1 MTARTVSH
9 YRIIAKLGAGGMGE
23 VYAAEDPR
31 LGRKVA
37 LKFLSSSTSGDQD
50 RVRRFIREAK
60 AASALNHP
68 NIITIYDIGES
79 DEGRFIAMEMVE
91 GRTLRSLM
99 AEPVDFESIARIGSQ
114 IARALAVAHEAGII
128 HRDMK
133 PENVM
138 VRDDG
143 YVKVLDFGLARLSD
157 ERVADHTDALTESG
171 IVMGTAAYLSPE
183 QACSQPVTSAADVFA
198 LGIVLYE
205 AFTRQHPFRAGTA
218 IGMVHSIVNE
228 HPVAPSRLRPEIPAS
243 LDTLIL
249 GMLEKDPR
257 CRPNCAEVELA
268 LDGLTAQNAVL
279 EGATAMLPA
288 QRLPVA
294 AERRARGLTVGRDSQ
309 LAEFR
314 RGFELAGSARGL
326 MLCVSGEPGIGKTT
340 VVEDFLSELASS
352 GQACTIARGRCSERL
367 AGAEAYLPFLEAL
380 DGLSRR
386 AGSDGA
392 GRIMKAVAPTWY
404 VQVAPPDSEAS
415 AARLLDDIKTASQ
428 ERMKREMIALLEE
441 LSRVRPLVLF
451 FDDLHWADVSTVDL
465 LAYVG
470 TKLQEMRVLIIAA
483 YRSAELLLNKHPFL
497 QVKLELQARGVCHEL
512 PLEFLSR
519 SDLERYLALEF
530 PDHRFP
536 SDFSALI
543 HAKTEGNP
551 LFVVDLTRYLRD
563 REVIVQSD
571 GHWSLAQ
578 QVVEIE
584 GKLPESVRSMV
595 QRKIDQLGD
604 DERKLLIAASV
615 QGYEFDS
622 SVLAKALSMDP
633 ADVEDKLEVLDRVHG
648 FVRMVEEREYPDRV
662 LTVRYRFVHM
672 LYQNALFGSL
682 RPTRRA
688 SLSASVA
695 DALVGYYGTRSSEV
709 ASELAFL
716 FETARDPVRAS
727 EYFQLAAG
735 SAGRVFANREAS
747 QLARRGLAQLLTL
760 PDTPERAQK
769 ELAAQMT
776 LGVSLMSIQG
786 FAAPEVERAYGR
798 ARELCQQLGESIHLF
813 SVLYGLWSVDVNR
826 AEYDKALGLAEQLM
840 RLARGAGDADLVLQ
854 THYSLGV
861 TLDYLG
867 DYQGAGNH
875 YDEVL
880 AEYDPARHRSL
891 AYRFGVDPGVI
902 AVSRLSWIRWVL
914 GYPDQ
919 AKLLKERSLAMS
931 TNRAHPLSEA
941 CALITVATLWLE
953 DGEPARA
960 RKLSEEIITLSEE
973 HGLAVTR
980 GWGGVVHGHAVVVE
994 GQDHAAGI
1002 AEIQGSLAML
1012 RAIGTEMARTGFL
1025 FWLADALAHVGQ
1037 LDRGLEA
1044 LAEADEMHDRTG
1056 EGYYE
1061 SEIHRLKGELL
1072 LMHAAGG
1079 QANAGHEAEMCFQR
1093 AIEIAARKGARLHE
1107 LRAVISLSRLWQK
1120 IGKPEQAREKLAVIY
1135 GWFTEG
1141 FEDPSLKEAKSLLDE
1156 LH

>member
-1 MTARTVSH
+1 
-9 YRIIAKLGAGGMGE
+9 MGE
-23 VYAAEDPR
+23 VYLAEDSR
-31 LGRKVA
+31 LDRKLA
-37 LKFLSSSTSGDQD
+37 LKFLSTPMTTDD
-50 RVRRFIREAK
+50 ERVRRFIREAK

-68 NIITIYDIGES
+68 NIVTIYDIGES

-91 GRTLRSLM
+91 GRTLRSVM
-99 AEPVDFESIARIGSQ
+99 GEPLPFESIAQIGSQ

-128 HRDMK
+128 HRDVK
-133 PENVM
+133 PENIM

-157 ERVADHTDALTESG
+157 ERLSGETEDADAITRSG
-171 IVMGTAAYLSPE
+171 VVMGTAAYLSPE
-183 QACSQPVTSAADVFA
+183 QACGQPVTSAADVFA

-205 AFTRQHPFRAGTA
+205 MLTRQHPFRAATV
-218 IGMVHSIVNE
+218 IGMLHSIVSE
-228 HPVAPSRLRPEIPAS
+228 HPAAPSRLRREIPAS
-243 LDTLIL
+243 LDALIL
-249 GMLEKDPR
+249 QMLEKNPGL
-257 CRPNCAEVELA
+257 RPGSAEVDLA
-268 LDGLTAQNAVL
+268 LEGLKAQSAGL
-279 EGATAMLPA
+279 ESATAIFAAQGSTAAVARPA
-288 QRLPVA
+288 RS
-294 AERRARGLTVGRDSQ
+294 LTVGREAQ
-309 LAEFR
+309 LEELR
-314 RGFELAGSARGL
+314 RGFESAASGRGL
-326 MLCVSGEPGIGKTT
+326 MLCVSGESGIGKTT
-340 VVEDFLSELASS
+340 VVEDFLSELAAG
-352 GQACTIARGRCSERL
+352 GQPCSIARGRCSERL

-380 DGLSRR
+380 DGLSRGR
-386 AGSDGA
+386 GNGA
-392 GRIMKAVAPTWY
+392 ARVMKAVAPTWY

-428 ERMKREMIALLEE
+428 ERMKREMIALFEE
-441 LSRVRPLVLF
+441 LSRQRPLVLF
-451 FDDLHWADVSTVDL
+451 FEDLHWADVSTVDL

-519 SDLERYLALEF
+519 SDLERYLALEL
-530 PDHRFP
+530 PDHQFP

-578 QVVEIE
+578 QVLEIE

-633 ADVEDKLEVLDRVHG
+633 ADVEDKLEVLERVHG
-648 FVRMVEEREYPDRV
+648 FVRLVEEGEHPDRT
-662 LTVRYRFVHM
+662 LTVRYRFVHV

-727 EYFQLAAG
+727 EYFQLAAEIAG
-735 SAGRVFANREAS
+735 SVFANREAS

-769 ELAAQMT
+769 ELVAQMT

-813 SVLYGLWSVDVNR
+813 RVLYGLWSVDVNR
-826 AEYDKALGLAEQLM
+826 AEYDKARGLAEQLM

-861 TLDYLG
+861 TLDYVG
-867 DYQGAGNH
+867 DYQGACNH

-880 AEYDPARHRSL
+880 AEYDPVRHRSL

-902 AVSRLSWIRWVL
+902 AASRLSWIRWAL

-931 TNRAHPLSEA
+931 TKRAHPLSTA
-941 CALITVATLWLE
+941 CALITVATLGLE

-960 RKLSEEIITLSEE
+960 RKLSEELITLSEE
-973 HGLAVTR
+973 HGLAVTKA
-980 GWGGVVHGHAVVVE
+980 WGGVVHGHAVAVE
-994 GQDHAAGI
+994 GRDHAAGI

-1025 FWLADALAHVGQ
+1025 FWLADALGRVGQ

-1072 LMHAAGG
+1072 LMQAAGG
-1079 QANAGHEAEMCFQR
+1079 KANAEHEAEMCFQR
-1093 AIEIAARKGARLHE
+1093 AIEIAVRKGARLHE

-1120 IGKPEQAREKLAVIY
+1120 IGKPEQAREKLAAIY

-1141 FEDPSLKEAKSLLDE
+1141 FDDPSLKEAKSLLDE